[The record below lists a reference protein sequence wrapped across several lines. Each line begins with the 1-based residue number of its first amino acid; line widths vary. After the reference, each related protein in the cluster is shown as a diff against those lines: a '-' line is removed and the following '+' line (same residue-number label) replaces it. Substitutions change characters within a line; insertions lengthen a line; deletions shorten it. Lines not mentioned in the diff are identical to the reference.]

1 MTMTT
6 PFRTRLLRLCFILM
20 VLIGL
25 TACQISPALNRIFA
39 SQITTQDLPS
49 GFRRYGAQIKDI
61 PEAEGRLFIFYT
73 ADSQMTSNV
82 SEELYVYKTVDAAS
96 KSYDAWVDSEIP
108 PHAANSWITP
118 KELVFTGRADQ
129 MRVACLPGVV
139 NSQSNHACGAI
150 GRYGDTI
157 VILRGI
163 VIDPWLTMADL
174 RRLLEAM
181 DRRIVAAM
189 K

>member
-1 MTMTT
+1 MMATS
-6 PFRTRLLRLCFILM
+6 FKARLLRLGFALIM
-20 VLIGL
+20 LIGL

-39 SQITTQDLPS
+39 SQITAQDLPS
-49 GFRRYGAQIKDI
+49 GFGRYGAQIKDI
-61 PEAEGRLFIFYT
+61 PEAEGRIFAFHST
-73 ADSQMTSNV
+73 DSAMTSIV

-96 KSYDAWVDSEIP
+96 KSYGAWVDSEIP
-108 PHAANSWITP
+108 PYAADSWITP

-129 MRVACLPGVV
+129 MRVACLSGVV
-139 NSQSNHACGAI
+139 NFQSNHACGAI

-163 VIDPWLTMADL
+163 VIDPWLTMTDF
-174 RRLLEAM
+174 RKLLEAM

-189 K
+189 N